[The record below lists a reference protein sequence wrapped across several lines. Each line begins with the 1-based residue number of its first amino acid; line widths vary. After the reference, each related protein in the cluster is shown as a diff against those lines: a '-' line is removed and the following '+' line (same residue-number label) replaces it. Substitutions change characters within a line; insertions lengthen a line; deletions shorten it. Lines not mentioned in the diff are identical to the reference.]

1 MARTTEHEEVYEEV
15 GEADNKRLLLLC
27 YRVLIERYG
36 FSGTQL
42 VEALRDFQEED
53 MESHLVQGIEISLIE
68 FS

>member
-27 YRVLIERYG
+27 YRVLIGRYG

-42 VEALRDFQEED
+42 VEALRGFQESD